1 MNALVNSTHRLGL
14 RFGSTRAEMLRLRKW
29 SAIWVIVGAWLALS
43 LSFGYVFNYVA
54 YKTGDDNFAGDGA
67 SNAQLLAELMPS
79 AIPDVIVSGLPMF
92 GGALAMVVGALVA
105 GNGFGW
111 GTWKTVFTQG
121 PSRFA
126 AVGGS
131 LAAVTMFI
139 VAMMTATLALC
150 AGVSVAIAATEG
162 ESIAMPALGDLAQSF
177 GAGFLVLEMW
187 ALLGFLV
194 GVLAKGPAL
203 AVGLGLVWSLVVE
216 NLLRGVGSL
225 LSGVETVTEALPGTA
240 GGSLVGAI
248 IGGPNGTPGVLDA
261 ISGERALIT
270 VAAYVLVAVVAA
282 VVVMRRRDLA

>member
-1 MNALVNSTHRLGL
+1 MNVKAMI
-14 RFGSTRAEMLRLRKW
+14 GSTAAELLRLRKW

-79 AIPDVIVSGLPMF
+79 AIPDILVSGLPMF

-121 PSRFA
+121 PSRPA

-131 LAAVTMFI
+131 LAAVTVFMF
-139 VAMMTATLALC
+139 AMTTATLVLC
-150 AGVSVAIAATEG
+150 TGVSVAIAAAEG
-162 ESIAMPALGDLAQSF
+162 QSITMPALTDLAQSF
-177 GAGFLVLEMW
+177 GVGFLVLEMW
-187 ALLGFLV
+187 ALIGFLV

-225 LSGVETVTEALPGTA
+225 LPGVESVTDALPGTA
-240 GGSLVGAI
+240 GGSLAGAI

-261 ISGERALIT
+261 ISGERAMVT
-270 VAAYVLVAVVAA
+270 VTAYVLVAAVAA

>member
-1 MNALVNSTHRLGL
+1 MNALIKST
-14 RFGSTRAEMLRLRKW
+14 SAEMLRLRKW

-121 PSRFA
+121 PSRYS

-131 LAAVTMFI
+131 LTAVTVF
-139 VAMMTATLALC
+139 VFAMMTATLALC
-150 AGVSVAIAATEG
+150 AGVSVAIAVTEDRT
-162 ESIAMPALGDLAQSF
+162 ITMPALSDLAQSF

-261 ISGERALIT
+261 ISGERALTT
-270 VAAYVLVAVVAA
+270 VAAYVLVAAVAA

>member
-1 MNALVNSTHRLGL
+1 MNTLIN
-14 RFGSTRAEMLRLRKW
+14 STRAEMLRLRKW

-67 SNAQLLAELMPS
+67 SSAQLLAELMPS

-121 PSRFA
+121 PSRFSA
-126 AVGGS
+126 IGGS
-131 LAAVTMFI
+131 LAAVTIFI
-139 VAMMTATLALC
+139 FAMMTATLALC

-162 ESIAMPALGDLAQSF
+162 QSITMPALSDLAQSF

-248 IGGPNGTPGVLDA
+248 IGGPNGTPGVLDV

-270 VAAYVLVAVVAA
+270 VAAYVLVAAVAA
-282 VVVMRRRDLA
+282 VVVMRRRDLT

>member
-1 MNALVNSTHRLGL
+1 MNAFLN
-14 RFGSTRAEMLRLRKW
+14 STRAEMLRLRKW

-67 SNAQLLAELMPS
+67 GNAQLLAELMPN

-121 PSRFA
+121 PSRST

-131 LAAVTMFI
+131 LAAVTIFI
-139 VAMMTATLALC
+139 FAMMTATLVLC

-162 ESIAMPALGDLAQSF
+162 QSITMPALSDLAQSF

-225 LSGVETVTEALPGTA
+225 LSGIETVTEALPGTA
-240 GGSLVGAI
+240 GGSLAGAI

-270 VAAYVLVAVVAA
+270 VSAYVLVAAIAA
-282 VVVMRRRDLA
+282 MVVMRRRDLA

>member
-1 MNALVNSTHRLGL
+1 MNVKAMSDSTA
-14 RFGSTRAEMLRLRKW
+14 AELLRLRKW

-67 SNAQLLAELMPS
+67 TNAQLLAELMPS
-79 AIPDVIVSGLPMF
+79 AVPDILVSGLPMF

-121 PSRFA
+121 PGRSA

-131 LAAVTMFI
+131 LAAVTVF
-139 VAMMTATLALC
+139 VFAMMTATLVLC
-150 AGVSVAIAATEG
+150 AGVSVAIAVAEG
-162 ESIAMPALGDLAQSF
+162 QSITMPALTDLAQSF

-225 LSGVETVTEALPGTA
+225 LPGVETVTDALPGTA
-240 GGSLVGAI
+240 GGSLAGAI
-248 IGGPNGTPGVLDA
+248 IGGANGTPGVLDA
-261 ISGERALIT
+261 ISGGRALAT
-270 VAAYVLVAVVAA
+270 VTAYVLVAAVAA

>member
-1 MNALVNSTHRLGL
+1 MNALVNST
-14 RFGSTRAEMLRLRKW
+14 RAELLRLRKW

-131 LAAVTMFI
+131 LVAVTTFI

-162 ESIAMPALGDLAQSF
+162 ESITMPALGDLAQSF

>member
-1 MNALVNSTHRLGL
+1 MTAFLN
-14 RFGSTRAEMLRLRKW
+14 STRAELLRLRKW
-29 SAIWVIVGAWLALS
+29 SAIWVIIGAGQALT

-54 YKTGDDNFAGDGA
+54 YKTGDENFAEDGA
-67 SNAQLLAELMPS
+67 TSAQLLAEVMPS
-79 AIPDVIVSGLPMF
+79 AIPDVIISGLPMF

-121 PSRFA
+121 PSRSA

-131 LAAVTMFI
+131 LAAVTVF
-139 VAMMTATLALC
+139 VLVMMTATLVLC
-150 AGVSVAIAATEG
+150 TGVSVAIAAAEG
-162 ESIAMPALGDLAQSF
+162 QSITMPALTDLAQSF
-177 GAGFLVLEMW
+177 GAGFLMLEMW

-194 GVLAKGPAL
+194 GVLVKGPAL

-225 LSGVETVTEALPGTA
+225 LSGVGTVTEALPGTA
-240 GGSLVGAI
+240 GGSLAGAI

-261 ISGERALIT
+261 ISGERALVT
-270 VAAYVLVAVVAA
+270 VTAYVLVAAIAA

>member
-1 MNALVNSTHRLGL
+1 MTALIN
-14 RFGSTRAEMLRLRKW
+14 STRAEILRLRKW

-79 AIPDVIVSGLPMF
+79 AVPDVIVSGLPMF

-121 PSRFA
+121 PSRLA

-131 LAAVTMFI
+131 LAAVTAFI
-139 VAMMTATLALC
+139 FAMMTATLALC
-150 AGVSVAIAATEG
+150 VGVSMAIAATEG
-162 ESIAMPALGDLAQSF
+162 QAIDMPALSDLAQSF

-248 IGGPNGTPGVLDA
+248 IGGPNGTPGVLDT

-270 VAAYVLVAVVAA
+270 VTAYVLVAAVAA

>member
-1 MNALVNSTHRLGL
+1 MNALNVRGWMNST
-14 RFGSTRAEMLRLRKW
+14 TAELLRLRKW

-67 SNAQLLAELMPS
+67 TNAQLLAELLPS

-131 LAAVTMFI
+131 LTAVTIFI
-139 VAMMTATLALC
+139 FAMMTATLALC

-162 ESIAMPALGDLAQSF
+162 QSITMPALGDLAQSF
-177 GAGFLVLEMW
+177 GSGFLVLEMW

-194 GVLAKGPAL
+194 GVIAKGPAL

-225 LSGVETVTEALPGTA
+225 LPGIETVTDALPGTA
-240 GGSLVGAI
+240 GGSLAGAI

-270 VAAYVLVAVVAA
+270 VAAYVLVAAVAA

>member
-1 MNALVNSTHRLGL
+1 MNAFLN
-14 RFGSTRAEMLRLRKW
+14 STRAELLRLRRW
-29 SAIWVIVGAWLALS
+29 PAIWVVIGAGQALT

-54 YKTGDDNFAGDGA
+54 YKTGDESFAEDGA
-67 SNAQLLAELMPS
+67 TSAQLLAELMPS
-79 AIPDVIVSGLPMF
+79 AIPEVIISGLPMF
-92 GGALAMVVGALVA
+92 GGALAMVIGALVA

-121 PSRFA
+121 PSRGA

-131 LAAVTMFI
+131 LAAVTVF
-139 VAMMTATLALC
+139 VFAMMTATLVLC
-150 AGVSVAIAATEG
+150 TGVSVTIAASEG
-162 ESIAMPALGDLAQSF
+162 QSITMPAAGDLARSF

-216 NLLRGVGSL
+216 NLLRGVGGL
-225 LSGVETVTEALPGTA
+225 LSGVEAVTDALPGTA
-240 GGSLVGAI
+240 GGSLAGAI
-248 IGGPNGTPGVLDA
+248 IGGPNGTPGVIDA
-261 ISGERALIT
+261 ISGERALTT
-270 VAAYVLVAVVAA
+270 VAAYVLVAAVAA

>member
-1 MNALVNSTHRLGL
+1 MTVLNVRGFFN
-14 RFGSTRAEMLRLRKW
+14 STRAELLRLRKW

-67 SNAQLLAELMPS
+67 SKAQLLGELMPS

-126 AVGGS
+126 SIGGS
-131 LAAVTMFI
+131 LAAVTAFI
-139 VAMMTATLALC
+139 FAMMTATLALC
-150 AGVSVAIAATEG
+150 AGVSILIAATEG
-162 ESIAMPALGDLAQSF
+162 EAITMPGMNELAQSF

-187 ALLGFLV
+187 ALIGFLV

-225 LSGVETVTEALPGTA
+225 LPGIETVTDALPGTA
-240 GGSLVGAI
+240 GGSLAGAI

-261 ISGERALIT
+261 IAGDRALIT
-270 VAAYVLVAVVAA
+270 VAAYVVVAA
-282 VVVMRRRDLA
+282 AAAIVVMRRRDLA

>member
-1 MNALVNSTHRLGL
+1 MSVKAMV
-14 RFGSTRAEMLRLRKW
+14 GSTAAELLRLRKW

-43 LSFGYVFNYVA
+43 LSFGYVFNYVS

-67 SNAQLLAELMPS
+67 SDAQLLAELMPS
-79 AIPDVIVSGLPMF
+79 AIPDILVSGLPMF

-121 PSRFA
+121 PSRSA

-131 LAAVTMFI
+131 LAAVTVFMF
-139 VAMMTATLALC
+139 AMMTATLVLC
-150 AGVSVAIAATEG
+150 AGVSVAIAAAEG
-162 ESIAMPALGDLAQSF
+162 QPITMPALTDLAQSF

-225 LSGVETVTEALPGTA
+225 LSGVETVTDALPGTA
-240 GGSLVGAI
+240 GGSLAGAI

-261 ISGERALIT
+261 ISGERALVT
-270 VAAYVLVAVVAA
+270 VAAYVLVAAVAA

>member
-1 MNALVNSTHRLGL
+1 MNAFVN
-14 RFGSTRAEMLRLRKW
+14 STRAEILRLRKW

-67 SNAQLLAELMPS
+67 SKAQLLGELMPS

-92 GGALAMVVGALVA
+92 GGALAMVVGALIA

-121 PSRFA
+121 PSRIASF
-126 AVGGS
+126 GGS
-131 LAAVTMFI
+131 VAAVTAFI
-139 VAMMTATLALC
+139 FTMMAATLALC
-150 AGVSVAIAATEG
+150 AVVSVGIALTEG
-162 ESIAMPALGDLAQSF
+162 ETIVMPGLAELAQSF
-177 GAGFLVLEMW
+177 GAGFLALEMW
-187 ALLGFLV
+187 ALIGVLV

-216 NLLRGVGSL
+216 NLLRSVGSL
-225 LSGVETVTEALPGTA
+225 LPGIDTVTDTLPGTA
-240 GGSLVGAI
+240 GGSLAGAI

-270 VAAYVLVAVVAA
+270 VAAYVVVAA
-282 VVVMRRRDLA
+282 VVAIVVMRRRDLA

>member
-1 MNALVNSTHRLGL
+1 MNALNLKALGNSTA
-14 RFGSTRAEMLRLRKW
+14 AELLRLRKW

-67 SNAQLLAELMPS
+67 GNAQLLAELMPN

-121 PSRFA
+121 PSRSA

-131 LAAVTMFI
+131 LAAVSIFI
-139 VAMMTATLALC
+139 FAMMTATLVLC

-162 ESIAMPALGDLAQSF
+162 QSITMPALSDLAQSF

-225 LSGVETVTEALPGTA
+225 LAGIETVTEALPGTA
-240 GGSLVGAI
+240 GGSLAGAI

-270 VAAYVLVAVVAA
+270 VAAYVLVAAIAA

>member
-1 MNALVNSTHRLGL
+1 MNAIVN
-14 RFGSTRAEMLRLRKW
+14 STRAEMLRLRKW

-43 LSFGYVFNYVA
+43 LAFGYVFNYVA

-121 PSRFA
+121 PNRFSS
-126 AVGGS
+126 VGGS
-131 LAAVTMFI
+131 LAAVTIF
-139 VAMMTATLALC
+139 VFAMMTATLGLC

-162 ESIAMPALGDLAQSF
+162 EAMTMPALSDLAQSF

-225 LSGVETVTEALPGTA
+225 LSGIETVTEALPGTA

-261 ISGERALIT
+261 ISGERALLT
-270 VAAYVLVAVVAA
+270 VAAYVLVAAVAA
-282 VVVMRRRDLA
+282 VVVMRRRDLV

>member
-1 MNALVNSTHRLGL
+1 MNALKALANSTAAELL
-14 RFGSTRAEMLRLRKW
+14 RVRKW
-29 SAIWVIVGAWLALS
+29 SAVWVIVGAWLALS
-43 LSFGYVFNYVA
+43 LSFGYAFNYVA

-67 SNAQLLAELMPS
+67 SKAQLLGELMPAS
-79 AIPDVIVSGLPMF
+79 IPDVIVSGLPMF

-126 AVGGS
+126 SVGGS
-131 LAAVTMFI
+131 LVAVTVFI
-139 VAMMTATLALC
+139 FAMMAATLALC
-150 AGVSVAIAATEG
+150 AGVSILIAVTEG
-162 ESIAMPALGDLAQSF
+162 EAITMPGLVELAQSF

-187 ALLGFLV
+187 ALIGVLV

-216 NLLRGVGSL
+216 NLLRGVGNL
-225 LSGVETVTEALPGTA
+225 LSGIEAVTNALPGTA
-240 GGSLVGAI
+240 GGSLAGAI

-261 ISGERALIT
+261 ISGERALLT
-270 VAAYVLVAVVAA
+270 VAAYVVVAAAGA

>member
-1 MNALVNSTHRLGL
+1 MNALIN
-14 RFGSTRAEMLRLRKW
+14 STRAELLRLRRW

-67 SNAQLLAELMPS
+67 SNAQLLSELMPS

-131 LAAVTMFI
+131 LIAVTIFI
-139 VAMMTATLALC
+139 FAMMTATLALC
-150 AGVSVAIAATEG
+150 AGVSVAIAASEG
-162 ESIAMPALGDLAQSF
+162 QSITMPALSDLAQSF
-177 GAGFLVLEMW
+177 GSGFLVLEMW
-187 ALLGFLV
+187 ALLGFLI

-225 LSGVETVTEALPGTA
+225 LPGIETVTDALPGTA
-240 GGSLVGAI
+240 GGSLAGAI

-270 VAAYVLVAVVAA
+270 VAAYVLVAAVAA
-282 VVVMRRRDLA
+282 VAVMRRRDLA

>member
-1 MNALVNSTHRLGL
+1 MNAIVN
-14 RFGSTRAEMLRLRKW
+14 STRAELLRLRKW

-67 SNAQLLAELMPS
+67 TDAQLLAELMPS

-121 PSRFA
+121 PGRLA

-131 LAAVTMFI
+131 LAAVTIFI
-139 VAMMTATLALC
+139 FAMMTATLALS
-150 AGVSVAIAATEG
+150 AGVSVVIAATEG
-162 ESIAMPALGDLAQSF
+162 QTISMPTMGDLAESF

-225 LSGVETVTEALPGTA
+225 LSGIETVTDALPGTA
-240 GGSLVGAI
+240 GGSLAGAI

-261 ISGERALIT
+261 ISGERALVT
-270 VAAYVLVAVVAA
+270 VAAYVLVAAVAA

>member
-1 MNALVNSTHRLGL
+1 MNALIN
-14 RFGSTRAEMLRLRKW
+14 STRAELLRLRRW

-67 SNAQLLAELMPS
+67 SNAQLLSELMPS

-131 LAAVTMFI
+131 LIAVTIFI
-139 VAMMTATLALC
+139 FAMMTATLALC
-150 AGVSVAIAATEG
+150 AGVSVAIAASEG
-162 ESIAMPALGDLAQSF
+162 QSITMPALSDLAQSF
-177 GAGFLVLEMW
+177 GSGFLVLEMW
-187 ALLGFLV
+187 ALLGFLI

-225 LSGVETVTEALPGTA
+225 LPGIETVTDALPGTA
-240 GGSLVGAI
+240 GGSLAGAI

-270 VAAYVLVAVVAA
+270 VAAYVLVAAVAA

>member
-1 MNALVNSTHRLGL
+1 MNALIN
-14 RFGSTRAEMLRLRKW
+14 STRAELLRLRKW

-67 SNAQLLAELMPS
+67 SNAQLLSELMPS

-131 LAAVTMFI
+131 LIAVTIFI
-139 VAMMTATLALC
+139 FAMMTATLALC
-150 AGVSVAIAATEG
+150 AGVSVAVAASEG
-162 ESIAMPALGDLAQSF
+162 QSITMPALSDLAQSF
-177 GAGFLVLEMW
+177 GSGFLVLEMW
-187 ALLGFLV
+187 ALLGFLI

-225 LSGVETVTEALPGTA
+225 LPGIETVTDALPGTA
-240 GGSLVGAI
+240 GGSLAGAI

-270 VAAYVLVAVVAA
+270 VAAYVLVAATAA

>member
-1 MNALVNSTHRLGL
+1 MTAFLN
-14 RFGSTRAEMLRLRKW
+14 STRAELLRLRKW
-29 SAIWVIVGAWLALS
+29 SAIWVIIGAGQALT

-54 YKTGDDNFAGDGA
+54 YKTGDENFAEDGA
-67 SNAQLLAELMPS
+67 TSAQLLAEVMPS
-79 AIPDVIVSGLPMF
+79 AIPDVIISGLPMF
-92 GGALAMVVGALVA
+92 GGALAMVIGALVA

-121 PSRFA
+121 PSRSA

-131 LAAVTMFI
+131 LAAVTVF
-139 VAMMTATLALC
+139 VLAMMTATLLLC
-150 AGVSVAIAATEG
+150 TGVSVAIAAAEG
-162 ESIAMPALGDLAQSF
+162 QSITMPALTDLAQSF

-225 LSGVETVTEALPGTA
+225 LSGVEIVTEALPGTA
-240 GGSLVGAI
+240 GGSLAGAI

-261 ISGERALIT
+261 ISGARALVT
-270 VAAYVLVAVVAA
+270 VTAYVLVAAVAA

>member
-1 MNALVNSTHRLGL
+1 MTASNKIGL
-14 RFGSTRAEMLRLRKW
+14 INSTRAELLRLRKW

-67 SNAQLLAELMPS
+67 SNAQLLAELMPN

-111 GTWKTVFTQG
+111 GTWKTVLTQG
-121 PSRFA
+121 PGRVA

-131 LAAVTMFI
+131 LAAVTLF
-139 VAMMTATLALC
+139 VFAMMTATLALC

-162 ESIAMPALGDLAQSF
+162 QTITAPALSDLGQSF

-187 ALLGFLV
+187 ALIGFLV

-225 LSGVETVTEALPGTA
+225 LPGIEPVTDALPGTA
-240 GGSLVGAI
+240 GGSLAGAI

-261 ISGERALIT
+261 ISGERALVT
-270 VAAYVLVAVVAA
+270 VAAYVLVAAVAA

>member
-1 MNALVNSTHRLGL
+1 MTALNVRGFIN
-14 RFGSTRAEMLRLRKW
+14 STRAELLRLRKW

-67 SNAQLLAELMPS
+67 GNAQLLAELMPN

-121 PSRFA
+121 PGRST

-131 LAAVTMFI
+131 LAAVTLFI
-139 VAMMTATLALC
+139 FAMMTATLVLC

-162 ESIAMPALGDLAQSF
+162 QSITMPALSDLAQSF

-225 LSGVETVTEALPGTA
+225 LSGIETVTEALPGTA
-240 GGSLVGAI
+240 GGSLAGAI

-270 VAAYVLVAVVAA
+270 VAAYVLVAGVAA

>member
-1 MNALVNSTHRLGL
+1 MNPRALVRST
-14 RFGSTRAEMLRLRKW
+14 SAELLRLHKW

-67 SNAQLLAELMPS
+67 SNAQLLAELTPS
-79 AIPDVIVSGLPMF
+79 AIPDVLVSGLPMF

-121 PSRFA
+121 PSRSA
-126 AVGGS
+126 VVGGS
-131 LAAVTMFI
+131 LAAVTVFMF
-139 VAMMTATLALC
+139 AMMTATLVLC
-150 AGVSVAIAATEG
+150 TGVSVAIAAAEG
-162 ESIAMPALGDLAQSF
+162 QTIVMPAASDLASSF

-216 NLLRGVGSL
+216 NLLRGVGTL
-225 LSGVETVTEALPGTA
+225 LPGVETVTDALPGTA
-240 GGSLVGAI
+240 GGSLAGAI

-261 ISGERALIT
+261 ISGERALAIVT
-270 VAAYVLVAVVAA
+270 AYVLIAAVAA
-282 VVVMRRRDLA
+282 VVMMRRRDLA